1 MKKLIS
7 NETKELNNIAVP
19 LIIQSMAGL
28 IIGFTD
34 QAMVGRI
41 SILAYSAVGVISS
54 LLSLLAGVLGFTSVV
69 FNINGA
75 KSLGK
80 IRYIYIV
87 IS

>member
-1 MKKLIS
+1 
-7 NETKELNNIAVP
+7 
-19 LIIQSMAGL
+19 
-28 IIGFTD
+28 
-34 QAMVGRI
+34 
-41 SILAYSAVGVISS
+41 LAYSAVGVISS